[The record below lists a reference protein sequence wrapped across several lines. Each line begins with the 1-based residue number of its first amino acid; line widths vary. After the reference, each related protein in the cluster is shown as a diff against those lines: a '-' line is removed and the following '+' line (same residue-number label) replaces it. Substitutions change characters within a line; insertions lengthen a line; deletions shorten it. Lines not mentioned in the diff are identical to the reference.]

1 MSIKRWDPGTGPAGP
16 VPGTGA
22 FRFPFLFRTWRYRG
36 PKSRRLPGAVLF
48 DMDGLLI
55 DSEPLW
61 TIAENELAESLGGT
75 FTPEIKAAMIGKRL
89 EIAVPILLAG
99 VGRPDADPLEA
110 GEWLLSRMTELF
122 AERLPL
128 QPGAQ
133 ELLDA
138 VRQDGVPAALVS
150 SSYRRLVDAALQQV
164 GADRFAVSIAGDEV
178 ENSKPDP
185 EPYVTAA
192 GRLGVPPRQ
201 CVVLEDSEAG
211 ARSAV
216 AAGCPCVVVPTF
228 PVPPGPWRVV
238 NSLREITLEGLATL

>member
-1 MSIKRWDPGTGPAGP
+1 
-16 VPGTGA
+16 
-22 FRFPFLFRTWRYRG
+22 
-36 PKSRRLPGAVLF
+36 
-48 DMDGLLI
+48 MDGLLI

-61 TIAENELAESLGGT
+61 TIAESELAASLGGT

-89 EIAVPILLAG
+89 EIAVPILLEAI
-99 VGRPDADPLEA
+99 GRPDADPLEA
-110 GEWLLSRMTELF
+110 GEWLLARMTELF

-138 VRQDGVPAALVS
+138 VRQAGVPAALVS
-150 SSYRRLVDAALQQV
+150 SSYRRLVDAALKQL
-164 GADRFAVSIAGDEV
+164 GPERFAVTVAGDEV

-185 EPYVTAA
+185 EPYTTAA
-192 GRLGVPPRQ
+192 TRIGVAPAR
-201 CVVLEDSEAG
+201 CVVIEDSEAG

-238 NSLREITLEGLATL
+238 TSLREITLEGLATL

>member
-1 MSIKRWDPGTGPAGP
+1 VSIKKWDPGTGPAGP
-16 VPGTGA
+16 VPGTGGL
-22 FRFPFLFRTWRYRG
+22 RFPFLFRTWRYRG
-36 PKSRRLPGAVLF
+36 RQNRRLPGAVLF

-61 TIAENELAESLGGT
+61 TVAENELAESLGGT

-89 EIAVPILLAG
+89 EIAVPILLEG
-99 VGRPDADPLEA
+99 IGRPDADPLEA

-122 AERLPL
+122 DERLPL

-138 VRQDGVPAALVS
+138 VRQAGVPAALVS
-150 SSYRRLVDAALQQV
+150 SSYRRLVDAALHRV
-164 GADRFAVSIAGDEV
+164 GPERFAVTIAGDEV
-178 ENSKPDP
+178 ENSKPHP
-185 EPYVTAA
+185 EPYQLAA
-192 GRLGVPPRQ
+192 TRIGVPPGR

-228 PVPPGPWRVV
+228 PMPAGPWRVV
-238 NSLREITLEGLATL
+238 NSLRDITLEGLATL

>member
-1 MSIKRWDPGTGPAGP
+1 
-16 VPGTGA
+16 VPGTGGL
-22 FRFPFLFRTWRYRG
+22 RFPFLFRTLRYRG
-36 PKSRRLPGAVLF
+36 RKDSRLPGAVLF

-61 TIAENELAESLGGT
+61 TIAESELAESLGGT

-89 EIAVPILLAG
+89 ELAVPILLEG
-99 VGRPDADPLEA
+99 VGRPEADPLEA

-122 AERLPL
+122 DERLPL

-138 VRQDGVPAALVS
+138 VRQAGVPAALVS
-150 SSYRRLVDAALQQV
+150 SSYRRLVDAALHRL
-164 GADRFAVSIAGDEV
+164 GSERFAVTIAGDEV
-178 ENSKPDP
+178 ENSKPHP
-185 EPYVTAA
+185 EPYQLAA
-192 GRLGVPPRQ
+192 NRIGISPGR

-228 PVPPGPWRVV
+228 PMPAGPWRVV
-238 NSLREITLEGLATL
+238 NSLRDITLEGLATL